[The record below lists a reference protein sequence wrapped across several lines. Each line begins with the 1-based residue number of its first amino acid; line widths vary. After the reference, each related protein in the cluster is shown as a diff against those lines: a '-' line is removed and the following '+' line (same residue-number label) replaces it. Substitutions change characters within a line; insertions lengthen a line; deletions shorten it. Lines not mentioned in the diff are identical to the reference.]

1 MTFVKPASEFAT
13 RTRRSGKAM
22 AIRVAGVFALGLL
35 ALGATGCAPT
45 QMIALA
51 ATPDPVVLYVD
62 GERLDAVPAALELKA
77 TRDHT
82 LLFKREGYQPQLV
95 VVRTRE
101 RKGEPQLEPAR
112 VEVRLKRIATSGPD
126 ITVEVDVGA
135 GGTETP
141 DP

>member
-1 MTFVKPASEFAT
+1 MTFAKPVSEFTTHT
-13 RTRRSGKAM
+13 RGRA
-22 AIRVAGVFALGLL
+22 VAPPGRAARLLVLGLL
-35 ALGATGCAPT
+35 ASGLGGCAPT

-51 ATPDPVVLYVD
+51 AAPEPVVLYVD
-62 GERLDAVPAALELKA
+62 GERLDAVPATLELKA

-82 LLFKREGYQPQLV
+82 LFFQREGYQPQLI

-101 RKGEPQLEPAR
+101 RDGEPHLEPAH

-135 GGTETP
+135 GGDEP
-141 DP
+141 PER